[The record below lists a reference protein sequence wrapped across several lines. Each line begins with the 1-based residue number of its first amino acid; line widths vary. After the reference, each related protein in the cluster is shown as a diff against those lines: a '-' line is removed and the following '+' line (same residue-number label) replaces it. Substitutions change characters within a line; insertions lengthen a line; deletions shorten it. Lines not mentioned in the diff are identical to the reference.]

1 MQSLII
7 RICLSAVRQVAQGQ
21 NEALSRA
28 LRQVTAAVAARDG
41 AEGRLG
47 ALLHELHKVVAEV
60 VAVGGG
66 GGGGSGNKTNAAMSS
81 TQQPHKKGPHPSAAA
96 SHTDVDVGDEA
107 AAAGSAV
114 VDDDLDWEFQQVGE

>member
-1 MQSLII
+1 
-7 RICLSAVRQVAQGQ
+7 VWQVAQGQ

-66 GGGGSGNKTNAAMSS
+66 GGSGNKTNATVPS
-81 TQQPHKKGPHPSAAA
+81 TQQPHKKGPNPSAAA
-96 SHTDVDVGDEA
+96 SHADVDVGDEA

-114 VDDDLDWEFQQVGE
+114 VDDDLDWEFQQVGEWHARACLLT